1 MYKADSYYMMTGGK
15 VLVYLMING
24 LSIPIIILLKN
35 AKL

>member
-1 MYKADSYYMMTGGK
+1 MCKVYSYYMMTGGE

-24 LSIPIIILLKN
+24 LNILIIILLKT